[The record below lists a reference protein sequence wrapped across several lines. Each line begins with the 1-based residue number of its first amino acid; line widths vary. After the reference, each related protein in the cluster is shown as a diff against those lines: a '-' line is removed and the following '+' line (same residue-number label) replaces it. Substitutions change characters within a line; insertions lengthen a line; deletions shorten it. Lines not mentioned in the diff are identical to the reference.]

1 MSYARYLKDMLEP
14 MGVYRLENSLNGAE
28 LESAGAALDG
38 VDQVLEEVEREMLL
52 LMAEDWGLSA
62 VEALLRRRPA
72 APTLEQRREALAAL
86 LRIGGDSFTLEAI
99 NDTLRGCGLQAV
111 ASETGTPGYVEVRF
125 PDVPGIPDGIET
137 MQAIIEEILPAHV
150 GITYVYWFSTWA
162 ELEEQLETWGDI
174 EELGLTWGEMEKMVE
189 EEEEL

>member
-52 LMAEDWGLSA
+52 LTAEDWGLSA

-111 ASETGTPGYVEVRF
+111 ASETGTPGYAEVRF

>member
-14 MGVYRLENSLNGAE
+14 MRVYRLENSLNGAE

-52 LMAEDWGLSA
+52 LTAEDWGLSA

-111 ASETGTPGYVEVRF
+111 ASETGTPG
-125 PDVPGIPDGIET
+125 
-137 MQAIIEEILPAHV
+137 
-150 GITYVYWFSTWA
+150 
-162 ELEEQLETWGDI
+162 
-174 EELGLTWGEMEKMVE
+174 
-189 EEEEL
+189 

>member
-52 LMAEDWGLSA
+52 LTAEDWGLSA

-111 ASETGTPGYVEVRF
+111 ASEMGTPGYVEVRF

>member
-14 MGVYRLENSLNGAE
+14 MRVYRLENSLNGAE

-52 LMAEDWGLSA
+52 LTAEGWGLSA
-62 VEALLRRRPA
+62 VEELLRRRPA

>member
-1 MSYARYLKDMLEP
+1 MSYARYLKDMLGP

-52 LMAEDWGLSA
+52 LTAEDWGLSA

>member
-52 LMAEDWGLSA
+52 LTAEGWGLSA
-62 VEALLRRRPA
+62 VEELLRRRPA

>member
-52 LMAEDWGLSA
+52 LTAEDWGLSA

-111 ASETGTPGYVEVRF
+111 ASETGTPGYMEVRF

>member
-1 MSYARYLKDMLEP
+1 MSYARYLKDMLGP

-52 LMAEDWGLSA
+52 LTAEGWGLSA
-62 VEALLRRRPA
+62 VEELLRRRPA

>member
-52 LMAEDWGLSA
+52 LTAEDWGLSA

>member
-52 LMAEDWGLSA
+52 LTAEDWGLSA

-174 EELGLTWGEMEKMVE
+174 EALGLTWGEMEKMVE

>member
-14 MGVYRLENSLNGAE
+14 MGVYRLENSLNSAE

-52 LMAEDWGLSA
+52 LTAEDWGLSA
-62 VEALLRRRPA
+62 VEELLRRRPA

>member
-14 MGVYRLENSLNGAE
+14 MRVYRLENSLNGAE

-52 LMAEDWGLSA
+52 LTAEDWGLSA
-62 VEALLRRRPA
+62 VEELLRRRPA

>member
-1 MSYARYLKDMLEP
+1 
-14 MGVYRLENSLNGAE
+14 
-28 LESAGAALDG
+28 
-38 VDQVLEEVEREMLL
+38 MLL
-52 LMAEDWGLSA
+52 LTAEGWGLSA
-62 VEALLRRRPA
+62 VEELLRRRPA

>member
-1 MSYARYLKDMLEP
+1 MSYARYLTDMLEP

-52 LMAEDWGLSA
+52 LTAEDWGLSA

-72 APTLEQRREALAAL
+72 APRLEQRREALAAL

-174 EELGLTWGEMEKMVE
+174 EALGLTWGEMEKMVE

>member
-14 MGVYRLENSLNGAE
+14 MRVYRLENSLNGAE

-52 LMAEDWGLSA
+52 LTAGDWGLSA
-62 VEALLRRRPA
+62 VEELLRRRPA

>member
-52 LMAEDWGLSA
+52 LTAEDWGLSA
-62 VEALLRRRPA
+62 VEELLRRRPA